1 MDRYK
6 KYIDLGL
13 GLAALALW
21 FLLRQFLLQMWELFH
36 LPLMENLPITLPS
49 LIALVIAAG
58 LFLFFRSNAKSYNF
72 LGEVATELSKV
83 TWPTR
88 QETVASTGVIIVMVG
103 IASLIMFGFDALW
116 GTVTARLLTL

>member
-13 GLAALALW
+13 GLAAVAVG
-21 FLLRQFLLQMWELFH
+21 FLLYQFLLQIWDLFR
-36 LPLMENLPITLPS
+36 LPLMENLPLSLP
-49 LIALVIAAG
+49 ALVALVVALG

-116 GTVTARLLTL
+116 GTLTARLLTL

>member
-13 GLAALALW
+13 GLAAVAVW
-21 FLLRQFLLQMWELFH
+21 FLLHQVLLQIWELFH
-36 LPLMENLPITLPS
+36 LPLMENLPVSLP
-49 LIALVIAAG
+49 ALLAGVIAAG
-58 LFLFFRSNAKSYNF
+58 LFFFFRSNTKSYTF

-83 TWPTR
+83 SWPTT

>member
-13 GLAALALW
+13 LLAAVAVG
-21 FLLRQFLLQMWELFH
+21 FLLQQFLLQLWDLFH
-36 LPLMENLPITLPS
+36 LPLMENLPVSLPS
-49 LIALVIAAG
+49 LLAGLIALG

-72 LGEVATELSKV
+72 LGEVATELAKV
-83 TWPTR
+83 TWPSR

-116 GTVTARLLTL
+116 GTLTARLLTL

>member
-13 GLAALALW
+13 ALAAVAVG
-21 FLLRQFLLQMWELFH
+21 FLLQQFFLQLWDLFH
-36 LPLMENLPITLPS
+36 LPLMENLPVSLPS
-49 LIALVIAAG
+49 LLAGLIALG

-83 TWPTR
+83 TWPSR

-116 GTVTARLLTL
+116 GTLTARLLTL